1 MYIMIKNDHIDNILI
16 VLGLPILSLNLYCK
30 IFNVNF
36 VHTWYK
42 PKFILWM
49 IVTNT
54 YSLNLALN
62 VYKTNNYVKIN

>member
-16 VLGLPILSLNLYCK
+16 VLGLPILSLNIYCK

-36 VHTWYK
+36 VHAWYK

-62 VYKTNNYVKIN
+62 VYKTNNYVKN